1 LFYKSISLFNLF
13 FKLIFCFTGTI
24 WGIFIFMDN
33 INFEVVKHFG
43 VISEEKSGWKKELNL
58 VSWNGRVPKLDIRDW
73 APGHEKMGK
82 GVTLTE
88 GEAAQLAELLVSAL
102 AKPEG

>member
-1 LFYKSISLFNLF
+1 MSIHLVYYF
-13 FKLIFCFTGTI
+13 FKVILWFYDILYN
-24 WGIFIFMDN
+24 MDS
-33 INFEVVKHFG
+33 INFDIVKHYG
-43 VISEEKSGWKKELNL
+43 VISTEKSGWQKELNL
-58 VSWNGRVPKLDIRDW
+58 VSWNGRAPKLDVRDW

-102 AKPEG
+102 SKEET